1 MKASSARVIS
11 RMATEIIRA
20 AVISAKVK
28 AAIIIVTTA
37 METEMAQDSAR
48 EDHRGEMA
56 ARVDSVETEMVMDRT
71 DLQDREIPRTE
82 DRARVM
88 VTDAASVRA
97 RVVTIEM
104 ETEMEA
110 DSARED
116 HRAARAVS
124 VAIKTATTVMKAVS
138 EDRSPR
144 DSVPEEQEEAVD
156 QTLCSHQS

>member
-1 MKASSARVIS
+1 
-11 RMATEIIRA
+11 
-20 AVISAKVK
+20 
-28 AAIIIVTTA
+28 
-37 METEMAQDSAR
+37 
-48 EDHRGEMA
+48 MA